1 MVEIGQLGVG
11 SVYLKERGEH
21 GTLKYTQ
28 QLLLLWSRG
37 FSNCFDSRSCD
48 NPGQKCEALVWSWCF
63 YLLLNYFLRRL
74 IEGLIGLIGT
84 NTLGSITNAL
94 GSILMIVVLVI
105 AGEVVLR
112 VGLTVGCFSLLV
124 SFDGLVSAV

>member
-1 MVEIGQLGVG
+1 M
-11 SVYLKERGEH
+11 
-21 GTLKYTQ
+21 
-28 QLLLLWSRG
+28 
-37 FSNCFDSRSCD
+37 RSI
-48 NPGQKCEALVWSWCF
+48 KLVLVF
-63 YLLLNYFLRRL
+63 YLFLDYFLIR
-74 IEGLIGLIGT
+74 LIGT

-112 VGLTVGCFSLLV
+112 VGLTVGCFSLWV

>member
-1 MVEIGQLGVG
+1 M
-11 SVYLKERGEH
+11 
-21 GTLKYTQ
+21 
-28 QLLLLWSRG
+28 
-37 FSNCFDSRSCD
+37 RSI
-48 NPGQKCEALVWSWCF
+48 KLVLVF
-63 YLLLNYFLRRL
+63 YLFLDYFLIRL

>member
-1 MVEIGQLGVG
+1 M
-11 SVYLKERGEH
+11 
-21 GTLKYTQ
+21 
-28 QLLLLWSRG
+28 
-37 FSNCFDSRSCD
+37 RSI
-48 NPGQKCEALVWSWCF
+48 KLVLVF
-63 YLLLNYFLRRL
+63 YLFLDYFLIR
-74 IEGLIGLIGT
+74 LIGT